1 MINKQ
6 KYKKVTLDIRNAIAV
21 FFLIIYL
28 FFNWNPKKVR
38 GA

>member
-6 KYKKVTLDIRNAIAV
+6 KYKKVTLDIKNAIV
-21 FFLIIYL
+21 VLFLIIYL
-28 FFNWNPKKVR
+28 IFNWNPKKVK